1 MNTEHTEHTE
11 HTEIARLI
19 GDLRRAERERDDL
32 TAQRDAAR
40 ADHALAMGRVR
51 ELEAAARHALPWVGG
66 LPTAPDATAQMLAAR
81 NRLMAAIQGGDTAEV
96 SRG

>member
-1 MNTEHTEHTE
+1 MDTEHG
-11 HTEIARLI
+11 EIARLI

-40 ADHALAMGRVR
+40 ADHA
-51 ELEAAARHALPWVGG
+51 AAEEH
-66 LPTAPDATAQMLAAR
+66 LAAIVR
-81 NRLMAAIQGGDTAEV
+81 VWQRASDDDRRMADTFVSRLRREIEGARDGREGAWWEV